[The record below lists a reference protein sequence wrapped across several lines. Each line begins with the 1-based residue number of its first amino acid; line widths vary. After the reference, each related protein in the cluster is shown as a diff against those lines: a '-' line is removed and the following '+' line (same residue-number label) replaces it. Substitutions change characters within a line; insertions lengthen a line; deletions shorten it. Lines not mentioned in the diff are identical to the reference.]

1 MKPFLVNIN
10 EGGENCCKFATIL
23 FSLEIDILYKV
34 SIKLSVLNDF

>member
-10 EGGENCCKFATIL
+10 ERKKNCCKFATIL
-23 FSLEIDILYKV
+23 FPLEIDILYKI